1 MSIQEQINNDIIDA
15 MRAKNIDKLAALRAV
30 KSAIMLEATKDG
42 SSLVS
47 DEVSLK
53 LISKLV
59 KQRKDSA
66 TIFRE
71 QNRADLVADEVNQ
84 LSYLEVY
91 LPEQMPE
98 QEVREVVREIIAQV
112 GASSFKDIGRCMGPL
127 MDRLKGMADG
137 SLISRIVKEELS

>member
-1 MSIQEQINNDIIDA
+1 MFEPNFDLLASGTLRHKPTLESPEGSFINDLGKRDLKIIS
-15 MRAKNIDKLAALRAV
+15 LRNMV
-30 KSAIMLEATKDG
+30 
-42 SSLVS
+42 
-47 DEVSLK
+47 
-53 LISKLV
+53 
-59 KQRKDSA
+59 RDSA
-66 TIFRE
+66 RIFRE